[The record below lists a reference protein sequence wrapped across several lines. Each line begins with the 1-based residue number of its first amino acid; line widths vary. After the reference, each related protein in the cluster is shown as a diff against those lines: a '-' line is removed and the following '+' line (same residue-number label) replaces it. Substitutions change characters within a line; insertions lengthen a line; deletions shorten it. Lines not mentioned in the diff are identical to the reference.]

1 MKLKEV
7 IVENQINEVG
17 PMDNFR
23 AGIYNNLGIGG
34 GAGNAA
40 AHKKYF
46 TDNFKKQLQLNTS
59 KNTSKPEAVER
70 IANSFMKKYGV
81 SDSAVQNPEF
91 QELVQKAGSEKG
103 FFSPALNQLIDKMY
117 LLASTTVQQDQPRQG
132 FNTPTQGSA
141 GGPQAPQQTAQPE
154 QLSGTT
160 QQVIQSIRKLTGKE
174 NLDDLARVV
183 KTAMQI
189 LYRQSPEK
197 YNQLY
202 KEVVTGKSKINAPT
216 TPVKNNSGSNAFS
229 QMASNLTAPATT
241 SNAGANAFGNMASNL
256 TTPRTPKPT
265 TGSDVFNKMANNL
278 SSRTPDKEPYRPLS
292 RREPTMESK
301 NTIRRKK

>member
-17 PMDNFR
+17 TIDNFR

-183 KTAMQI
+183 KTAMQT

-202 KEVVTGKSKINAPT
+202 KEVVTGKSKTN
-216 TPVKNNSGSNAFS
+216 
-229 QMASNLTAPATT
+229 APATT
-241 SNAGANAFGNMASNL
+241 SNAGANAFSNMASNL
-256 TTPRTPKPT
+256 TTPSTPKPT

>member
-17 PMDNFR
+17 PMDSFR

-59 KNTSKPEAVER
+59 KTTSKPEAVER

-132 FNTPTQGSA
+132 FNTPTQGPA
-141 GGPQAPQQTAQPE
+141 GGSRTPQQTTQPE

-160 QQVIQSIRKLTGKE
+160 QQVIQSIQKLTGKE
-174 NLDDLARVV
+174 NFDDLSRIA
-183 KTAMQI
+183 KTAMRM
-189 LYRQSPEK
+189 LYKQNPQQYTQL
-197 YNQLY
+197 YNQI
-202 KEVVTGKSKINAPT
+202 TGKSTSTPTTSAPT
-216 TPVKNNSGSNAFS
+216 SNAGANAFNN
-229 QMASNLTAPATT
+229 MTSNLTAPATT
-241 SNAGANAFGNMASNL
+241 SNAGANAFNNMSSNL
-256 TTPRTPKPT
+256 TTPRTPKPS

>member
-7 IVENQINEVG
+7 IVENQINEIG

-132 FNTPTQGSA
+132 FNTPTQGPAS
-141 GGPQAPQQTAQPE
+141 GPQAPQQTAQPE

-183 KTAMQI
+183 KTAMQT

-202 KEVVTGKSKINAPT
+202 KEVVTGKSKTNTPT
-216 TPVKNNSGSNAFS
+216 
-229 QMASNLTAPATT
+229 TT
-241 SNAGANAFGNMASNL
+241 SNAGANAFSNMASNL
-256 TTPRTPKPT
+256 TTPGTPKPS

-292 RREPTMESK
+292 RREPTMEFK